1 MVNFSQDVLKSE
13 LWVIEGQSSDD
24 WYSYFDWLTQ
34 FELTRK
40 NHVKWGSEKGYSL
53 LIDKKS
59 LVAGR
64 LLILDFERISPARF
78 LEIWRSLGS
87 PLTTFFNNKRD
98 LSTYL
103 TDARYFSL
111 VSEIE

>member
-13 LWVIEGQSSDD
+13 LWVIDAQSSDD

-40 NHVKWGSEKGYSL
+40 KHLSWGEEKGYSL

-59 LVAGR
+59 LLAER
-64 LLILDFERISPARF
+64 LLIVDFDRISPAKF
-78 LEIWRSLGS
+78 LEIWQSLGS
-87 PLTTFFNNKRD
+87 PLTTLFNAKKD
-98 LSTYL
+98 LSSYL
-103 TDARYFSL
+103 VDSRYFNL
-111 VSEIE
+111 VSDIE